1 MQLGV
6 KAFNTMKIW
15 ILGSL
20 HETAILYT
28 LKNRPVVKGQQPKQ
42 PLQLAQLSKKAL
54 HRFLDA
60 TTPNY
65 MHNYYLCTGCT
76 MVGDYYYTDEHL
88 GGGGGKANPLFLSL
102 YHEPLIKTTRTK
114 YKIIHQ
120 HIFNYN
126 NNYSYIIYLYQE
138 YINEKTKGW
147 SMQLLQKIIK
157 KQNRI
162 ELLCLKYF
170 TIPIRP

>member
-1 MQLGV
+1 
-6 KAFNTMKIW
+6 
-15 ILGSL
+15 
-20 HETAILYT
+20 
-28 LKNRPVVKGQQPKQ
+28 
-42 PLQLAQLSKKAL
+42 
-54 HRFLDA
+54 
-60 TTPNY
+60 
-65 MHNYYLCTGCT
+65 